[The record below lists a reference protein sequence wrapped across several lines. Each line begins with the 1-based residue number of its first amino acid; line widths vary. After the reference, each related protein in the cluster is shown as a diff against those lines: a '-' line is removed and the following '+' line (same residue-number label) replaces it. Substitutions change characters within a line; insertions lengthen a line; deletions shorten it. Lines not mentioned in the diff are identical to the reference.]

1 MSADRLDYAENGQSL
16 AMKQTRTMEA
26 PPLVAALTPEERIVK
41 ERAMVRK
48 VDLRLLPPVI
58 IMYIMN
64 YLDR

>member
-1 MSADRLDYAENGQSL
+1 MSADRLDYAENGQSM

-26 PPLVAALTPEERIVK
+26 PPLVAALTPEERIIK